1 VRARKK
7 NAGIE
12 ERKNATG
19 RKGSVNNK
27 YRIATGGRERRN
39 ETPFPL

>member
-1 VRARKK
+1 VREKK

-12 ERKNATG
+12 GRKNATG
-19 RKGSVNNK
+19 GKDSVNNK

-39 ETPFPL
+39 ETLLPL